1 MEKLIADG
9 LSAFGGALP
18 WIVMFL
24 VAIFLAGAAVGGIF
38 TYCVMRRKREP

>member
-18 WIVMFL
+18 WIVLFL
-24 VAIFLAGAAVGGIF
+24 AVIFLAGVVVGSVF
-38 TYCVMRRKREP
+38 TYWSMRRKKKP